1 MFLFN
6 QLCNKG
12 CINYNKFIKILAQKK
27 IITSLPDYKGM
38 GPYSRSI
45 TKFNEWIDGMTLSL
59 LYPLLVHNLLRPTT
73 KKGRHKI

>member
-1 MFLFN
+1 MFIFN

-12 CINYNKFIKILAQKK
+12 CINYNKLIKILAQNK

-45 TKFNEWIDGMTLSL
+45 

-73 KKGRHKI
+73 EEGRHKI